1 MAFSPLFHSVVTRS
15 SIFTCFSHL
24 PRQRPGKRASPV
36 ACSSSRRLNR
46 TLAGNALPN
55 NLLFNFQ
62 IISPSRH
69 TCVPIVLIVT
79 PPRYGTPPLMMTA
92 GCVERHTTP
101 TCSFSGQQG
110 LIHEIPMEERR
121 QPHGRIVHAGCR
133 HAYYGWPCQCKQRG
147 QEEGT
152 VDGRTVR
159 ASMGGDR
166 RSLSSNSNRNNGPRM
181 SDVGCRVCG
190 DS

>member
-1 MAFSPLFHSVVTRS
+1 ME
-15 SIFTCFSHL
+15 L
-24 PRQRPGKRASPV
+24 PWKKEGNLTGGSYTQDAGM
-36 ACSSSRRLNR
+36 R
-46 TLAGNALPN
+46 T
-55 NLLFNFQ
+55 
-62 IISPSRH
+62 
-69 TCVPIVLIVT
+69 
-79 PPRYGTPPLMMTA
+79 TA
-92 GCVERHTTP
+92 GHVN
-101 TCSFSGQQG
+101 
-110 LIHEIPMEERR
+110 
-121 QPHGRIVHAGCR
+121 VN
-133 HAYYGWPCQCKQRG
+133 KRG